1 MSSEF
6 ILYNQLDSNQDNCE
20 AEAANDD
27 INPGVEFTEPDT
39 DIFGSMAIG
48 GIQIQRT

>member
-1 MSSEF
+1 MSSGF
-6 ILYNQLDSNQDNCE
+6 ILYYQLDSHQKYCV
-20 AEAANDD
+20 AEAANDNID
-27 INPGVEFTEPDT
+27 PGVEFTEPDT